1 MTCSVNKK
9 AAIEMKK
16 QFKEALGSSALRTD
30 RERMGTDMRAG
41 RRVVDKKEGDW
52 RKLGWEN

>member
-1 MTCSVNKK
+1 
-9 AAIEMKK
+9 MKK